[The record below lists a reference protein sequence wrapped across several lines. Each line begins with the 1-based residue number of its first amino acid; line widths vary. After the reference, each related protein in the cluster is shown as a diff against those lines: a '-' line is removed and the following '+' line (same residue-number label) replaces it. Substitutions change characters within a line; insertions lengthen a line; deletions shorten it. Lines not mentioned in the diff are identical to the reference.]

1 MTQVLLIFRKDVPC
15 LRWELGVVWALIVAF
30 AWSHVIADASE
41 FPVLSRPVILEYL
54 TSVLLVIVWGFLI
67 SQVIHEEALPGHRQF
82 WITRPYSW
90 KQLLVAK
97 VLFMLAFVNAP
108 LLVAQMVILAAA
120 GYPPFGGLS
129 KLLWMQ
135 FAATVVLLVPP
146 FALAT
151 VTRKLA
157 QVVFTAL
164 CAFMAPFLLLSSRG
178 RTVGL
183 VMFSPTWTV
192 LAAALTIL
200 CAGAVLV
207 VCWQY
212 QRRRTRISIFA
223 GLCTIVAAGGLCL
236 HLPITLPSVL
246 QSWMF
251 RAPEADAVS
260 VSLRQPATA
269 TPEGSPSA
277 VVLGLPFAFASVPA
291 GEVAEPQL
299 VNIHIEGPSGVRW
312 SSGWTWYNNLFTPA
326 ESAGYWHHIY
336 FERDYYRRI
345 AGGTL
350 KGTLYFG
357 LLKRT
362 TLAVPPGHVTRIPG
376 GGYCARSPI
385 DKGHAVFCSA
395 PFRSPYDQVLSPDG
409 SVYSLAGG
417 IDDSESEELVS
428 RWQSPWP
435 AEFALSPVFTNG
447 FRCGVD
453 TAVSFVR
460 EDPRAWVRRDFTTTF
475 RLPPEP
481 HQ

>member
-1 MTQVLLIFRKDVPC
+1 
-15 LRWELGVVWALIVAF
+15 
-30 AWSHVIADASE
+30 
-41 FPVLSRPVILEYL
+41 
-54 TSVLLVIVWGFLI
+54 
-67 SQVIHEEALPGHRQF
+67 
-82 WITRPYSW
+82 
-90 KQLLVAK
+90 
-97 VLFMLAFVNAP
+97 
-108 LLVAQMVILAAA
+108 
-120 GYPPFGGLS
+120 
-129 KLLWMQ
+129 MQ
-135 FAATVVLLVPP
+135 FAATVVLLVPA

-157 QVVFTAL
+157 QVIFSVL
-164 CAFMAPFLLLSSRG
+164 CAVMAPFVMLSRG

-192 LAAALTIL
+192 LGAALTIL

-207 VCWQY
+207 ACWQY
-212 QRRRTRISIFA
+212 QRRRTRISIFV
-223 GLCTIVAAGGLCL
+223 GFLTIVAAGALCL

-251 RAPEADAVS
+251 RAPEADTVS

-277 VVLGLPFAFASVPA
+277 VVLGLPFAFANVSA

-299 VNIHIEGPSGVRW
+299 MNIHIEGPSGVRW
-312 SSGWTWYNNLFTPA
+312 SSGWTWYNNLFAPA

-345 AGGTL
+345 AGGTV

-362 TLAVPPGHVTRIPG
+362 TLAVLPGQVTRIPG
-376 GGYCARSPI
+376 GGYCERSPI
-385 DKGHAVFCSA
+385 GKGHAVFCSS
-395 PFRSPYDQVLSPDG
+395 PFRSPYDEARSPVG
-409 SVYSLAGG
+409 WVSHAAGE
-417 IDDSESEELVS
+417 IDDTGSEELVS
-428 RWQSPWP
+428 RWQSPRP
-435 AEFALSPVFTNG
+435 AEFALSPVFADG

>member
-1 MTQVLLIFRKDVPC
+1 VTQVLHIFRKDVRC
-15 LRWELGVVWALIVAF
+15 LRWELAVLGALTIAF
-30 AWSHVIADASE
+30 TWSHVIADASE
-41 FPVLSRPVILEYL
+41 LPELSRPVILEYL
-54 TSVLLVIVWGFLI
+54 TSVLLAIGWGFLI
-67 SQVIHEEALPGHRQF
+67 SQLVHEEALPGHRQF

-90 KQLLVAK
+90 KQLLGAK
-97 VLFMLAFVNAP
+97 ALFMVVCINAP

-120 GYPPFGGLS
+120 GFSPFGGFAR
-129 KLLWMQ
+129 LLWMQ
-135 FAATVVLLVPP
+135 FAITVVLLVPA
-146 FALAT
+146 FALAA

-164 CAFMAPFLLLSSRG
+164 CAFMSPFLLLSRG

-183 VMFSPTWTV
+183 VMISPEWTV

-212 QRRRTRISIFA
+212 QRRRTRISILV

-236 HLPITLPSVL
+236 HLPITLPSIL

-251 RAPEADAVS
+251 RASEADAVS

-269 TPEGSPSA
+269 TPERSPSA
-277 VVLGLPFAFASVPA
+277 VVLGLPFAFANVPA
-291 GEVAEPQL
+291 SEVAAPQFI
-299 VNIHIEGPSGVRW
+299 NIHIEGPSGVRW
-312 SSGWTWYNNLFTPA
+312 SSGWTWYNNLFAPA

-345 AGGTL
+345 AGG
-350 KGTLYFG
+350 KVEGTLYFG
-357 LLKRT
+357 VLKRT
-362 TLAVPPGHVTRIPG
+362 TLAVPPGHVMNIPG

-385 DKGHAVFCSA
+385 DKAHEVFCSS
-395 PFRSPYDQVLSPDG
+395 PFRRPYDTALSPDG
-409 SVYSLAGG
+409 FVDHPVGG
-417 IDDSESEELVS
+417 IDDSGSEELVS

-435 AEFALSPVFTNG
+435 AEFALSPVFTDG